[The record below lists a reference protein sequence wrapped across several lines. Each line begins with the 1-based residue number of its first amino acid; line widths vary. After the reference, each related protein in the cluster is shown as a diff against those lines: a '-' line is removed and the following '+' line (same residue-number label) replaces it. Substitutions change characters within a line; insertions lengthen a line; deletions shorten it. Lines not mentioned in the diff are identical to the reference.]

1 MKISLICGKIPRFPA
16 TILSYVI
23 IIKMTT
29 TILSSKALV
38 ATKKARLTDQ
48 IKHLARKPKLLII
61 RDNPDPVIQ
70 KYVNLKKRFGGEIGA
85 LVEDFDASNL
95 DFAKLKIKLQTANQ
109 DQTIDGIIIQ
119 LPLRDKSQ
127 TDELCALISPQKDV
141 DGLNSTSQF
150 LPATV
155 KAILD
160 LLDFYKIDLDHQKIA
175 VVGRGKLVG
184 APLFQELERLGLKP
198 ELFHRGSDLNR
209 LHDFSLIVTAT
220 GLITN
225 PMVARGTVLVDAG
238 TASEKGVLRGDLSP
252 ALYER
257 ADLAAITPKTGG
269 VGPAT
274 VSCLFENLLAA
285 QNLLTAQN

>member
-1 MKISLICGKIPRFPA
+1 
-16 TILSYVI
+16 
-23 IIKMTT
+23 MTT

-38 ATKKARLTDQ
+38 AAKKARLTDQ
-48 IKHLARKPKLLII
+48 IKHLAQKPKLLII

-70 KYVNLKKRFGGEIGA
+70 KYVDLKKRFGGEIGA

-95 DFAKLKIKLQTANQ
+95 DFDKLKIKLQTANQ
-109 DQTIDGIIIQ
+109 DCAVDGIIIQ
-119 LPLRDKSQ
+119 LPLSDTSR
-127 TDELCALISPQKDV
+127 TDELCALVTPEKDV
-141 DGLNSTSQF
+141 DGLNPNSTF

-160 LLDFYKIDLDHQKIA
+160 LLDFYQINLEDQKIA

-184 APLFQELERLGLKP
+184 APLLKELRRRNLQP
-198 ELFHRGSDLNR
+198 ELFHRGSDLTK

-220 GLITN
+220 GVPGLITN

-252 ALYER
+252 SLYKR
-257 ADLAAITPKTGG
+257 TDLAAITPKTGG

-274 VSCLFENLLAA
+274 VSCLFENLL
-285 QNLLTAQN
+285 TAHN